1 MSNERKVNTNRARGP
16 QPHSTNPNA
25 PGYRAASVNT
35 SRAVNTTARAVNTG
49 TRRKRKKKNAAR
61 AVLLSILAIF
71 TVIAISLGGLYWWI
85 SSNVFNTDE
94 EGTIQEEF
102 KTAPEFKGDV
112 VNFLLLGLDWEEGR
126 TAKMADMILYVNFDV
141 ANNKFNMLQIPRDL
155 FVGENVST
163 GGTGKI
169 NASYSHSE
177 DKENPVNALASII
190 HDQLK
195 LPVDYYVTI
204 DMDSLKQVIDT
215 FGGIE
220 VYVPRDM
227 SFEGSKLSKGL
238 QTLDGNAAEFF
249 VRCRYG
255 KGFERADLDR
265 LEMQRYFYAGFFKR
279 LRTATA
285 ADIIKLTP
293 HLVTYVNTSMGPDT
307 AVGIGLKMLNVPSSN
322 ILMARLPVYAAA
334 SKYKDAHSIVV
345 GAPEET
351 AELLNTY
358 FRTYTTPISAD
369 ELNLAKYPTTGSVA
383 ESAVQYMGD
392 IEASQQQE

>member
-1 MSNERKVNTNRARGP
+1 MSNERKVDTGRARSS

-25 PGYRAASVNT
+25 LGYRAANVNT
-35 SRAVNTTARAVNTG
+35 SRAVNTASRVSG
-49 TRRKRKKKNAAR
+49 TKRRKKKSKAR
-61 AVLLSILAIF
+61 AVLISVLAVF
-71 TVIAISLGGLYWWI
+71 TVIALSLGGTYWWI
-85 SSNVFNTDE
+85 TSNIFNTSE
-94 EGTIQEEF
+94 EGTLQEEF

-155 FVGENVST
+155 FVGENLAT

-169 NASYSHSE
+169 NATYHHSQ
-177 DKENPVNALASII
+177 DKENPVNALASVV

-195 LPVDYYVTI
+195 LPIDFYVTI
-204 DMDSLKQVIDT
+204 DMESLKQVIDT

-227 SFEGSKLSKGL
+227 DYKGSKLKQGL

-255 KGFERADLDR
+255 VGFERADLDR

-307 AVGIGLKMLNVPSSN
+307 AIGIGLKMINVPSSN

-334 SKYKDAHSIVV
+334 SKYKDAHSVVV

-358 FRTYTTPISAD
+358 FRTYTTPISAQ
-369 ELNLAKYPTTGSVA
+369 ELNLAEFPTVGSVA

-392 IEASQQQE
+392 VEATQQN